1 MNSKIMTDE
10 QKIELFK
17 KTIYT
22 NFSPQFKRSV
32 IYVHLANACEYLKQ
46 FDIEEDTIL
55 DYIDSVIANA
65 LEISKNNNPNVK
77 IPKPITDKMLKEL
90 PKKEIL
96 RLKDLQ
102 LVESKSFVIFI
113 NLQKTFIGQVT
124 KKNISLGKKL
134 VTILSN
140 KPMYHDTMYRTILL
154 HPPVFFHF
162 VYKMFSPL
170 IEPETRQKI
179 IIIKKNNT
187 KNNDKININSNM
199 NADDFCNEQIKS
211 NKKNFVL
218 K

>member
-1 MNSKIMTDE
+1 MTDE
-10 QKIELFK
+10 QKLDMFK
-17 KTIYT
+17 KTVYT

-32 IYVHLANACEYLKQ
+32 VYINMASACDLLKKL
-46 FDIEEDTIL
+46 DIEEDTVL
-55 DYIDSVIANA
+55 NYIDSVLTNA
-65 LEISKNNNPNVK
+65 LQVSRAKNPNVE
-77 IPKPITDKMLKEL
+77 IPQPITDKMLKEL

-102 LVESKSFVIFI
+102 LVESKSFVIFV
-113 NLQKTFIGQVT
+113 NLQNTFISQVT

-140 KPMYHDTMYRTILL
+140 KPKYHDTMYRSILL
-154 HPPVFFHF
+154 HPPIFFHL

-179 IIIKKNNT
+179 IIIKKNNI
-187 KNNDKININSNM
+187 KNIGKININNNM

-218 K
+218 